1 MASNKLI
8 AGVLAG
14 VAVGS
19 IVAYLFATDK
29 GSKMRKNLTKNSG
42 KYMESLKG
50 QFGDLID
57 NLAGTFFSNATEELT
72 HMHSPQQ
79 YAKKQ
84 KQSN

>member
-14 VAVGS
+14 IAIGS
-19 IVAYLFATDK
+19 VVAYLYASDN
-29 GSKMRKNLTKNSG
+29 GSKMRKNLTKKGG
-42 KYMESLKG
+42 KYIEGLKG
-50 QFGDLID
+50 QFGDLVD
-57 NLAGTFFSNATEELT
+57 NLAGTFFTSAKEELT

-84 KQSN
+84 K